1 MRVTQVVLETDR
13 TGMAIANL
21 VVREPHV
28 LTEVNSRSKRTIVP
42 VHGPFY
48 LNNLL
53 LEIQWPDGSYSPLEL
68 GTDYA
73 PVFRYRSAE
82 IATSK
87 EVFGGLQVQ
96 RELVEGMICL
106 TYQALGTAWAGD
118 RNYVLEAIASSVL
131 NPRVA
136 TWDSISGLPEIF
148 PPQTHQQPLEDF
160 RGLEDLI
167 AAVNAIGDKLAEPF
181 NPSLLY
187 PQIAVELLAKYE
199 GLLRRTE
206 SLENE
211 LLELRRQLGLS

>member
-1 MRVTQVVLETDR
+1 MTQVVLETDR
-13 TGMAIANL
+13 TGMAIGNL
-21 VVREPHV
+21 VMREPHV

-53 LEIQWPDGSYSPLEL
+53 LEIKAPDGTYSPLVL
-68 GTDYA
+68 GQDYT
-73 PVFRYRSAE
+73 PVFRYRACE

-87 EVFGGLQVQ
+87 EVFGGLSVQ
-96 RELVEGMICL
+96 RELVEGSLCL
-106 TYQALGTAWAGD
+106 TYQAVGTAWAGD

-136 TWDSISGLPEIF
+136 TWDSISGLPTVF
-148 PPQTHQQPLEDF
+148 PPETHQQPLEQF

-167 AAVNAIGDKLAEPF
+167 SAVNSMGDKLGQPF

-187 PQIAVELLAKYE
+187 PQIAVELLGKYE
-199 GLLRRTE
+199 GLLRRME
-206 SLENE
+206 SMENE
-211 LLELRRQLGLS
+211 LFELRRRLGIS